1 MERESEQTQASTRN
15 PLTTDNEQR
24 TTDTKPRTTFRPLVE
39 QALRW
44 AAKCHRHHHR
54 KGSNLPYIT
63 HPMSAAMFL
72 MRAGIDDDEILAA
85 ALLHDVVEDT
95 DCSLAILASQFPPRV
110 VSLVSAMTE
119 RQHDADGRKCSWQER
134 KTEHLQHISAEP
146 WEARAIVLADKL
158 HNLGSM
164 VFDLDNGEELW
175 SRFTS
180 SPERTLWYYREM
192 IAVAEQGD
200 PRLTRLANECRTLI
214 ERLAASLS
222 ITSGE
227 PGSVSPKATT

>member
-54 KGSNLPYIT
+54 KVSNLPYIT